1 MLETLLAAGD
11 LGAAPWASTPFWWHW
26 GVRVYNCPV
35 LMLLQK
41 GAKVSARGE
50 TVGEPACCTPSL
62 VAGGCLLRTFGG
74 VLTGRRASGASHC
87 GSHKAGVV

>member
-1 MLETLLAAGD
+1 MLETLLTAGD
-11 LGAAPWASTPFWWHW
+11 LGGAPWASTPFWWHW

-50 TVGEPACCTPSL
+50 TVGE
-62 VAGGCLLRTFGG
+62 AGLLHSQPGG
-74 VLTGRRASGASHC
+74 WWLLAAHL
-87 GSHKAGVV
+87 